1 MILKEEIE
9 DSMDVHDVI
18 EGQFIDI
25 KENLTDNIG
34 EGFHEEKNNIE
45 LSNKLMASGF
55 QKEEK
60 HVHGCKRH
68 TNIRF

>member
-1 MILKEEIE
+1 
-9 DSMDVHDVI
+9 MDVHDVI
-18 EGQFIDI
+18 ESQFIDI
-25 KENLTDNIG
+25 KENVTDNIG

-45 LSNKLMASGF
+45 LSNKLMAGGF

-60 HVHGCKRH
+60 HIHSCKRH